1 MVSAVPG
8 YRILGE
14 VASGASGTVFRAE
27 QLELG
32 RVVALKILSPGLF
45 DEQTTRA
52 RFLREARL
60 QARLAHPRILRVYDA
75 GIVDGHPFL
84 AMELVEGGSL
94 RELLLREGALSVA
107 RALRL
112 AAGIAEGL
120 AAAHRIGVA
129 HRDLKPENV
138 LLVDSEGV
146 KLADFG
152 LAKAYSESQTLQ
164 TAAGVIL
171 GTPGY
176 ISPEVL
182 SGAPA
187 GPGADVYALGAIL
200 YEMLA
205 GRPPFDAPTV
215 AGILRAQA
223 EGRIEPLSS
232 SVLAIPDWLERVTL
246 ECLSV
251 APASRPAAESLAAR
265 LAEMDK
271 PVAHTRVL
279 RSIPAAGAA
288 PSGSPRT
295 TRFNPASRPRRFVAL
310 AVVAGALL
318 VAVALRSILA
328 LSVSPEATS
337 DGLVVAV
344 DSKEVSN
351 PPPTDLPRHWV
362 AVGTDS
368 ARFQFDK
375 ALPPGAVVTLG
386 TRAGQRT
393 VALTG
398 GGPRYDIAGLEP
410 GKPHLGRV
418 ESSGQSAPVSL
429 TTLARSP
436 RSGAAILGVDGI
448 GVGAEVALAARGEDV
463 AVAWTA
469 AGPGPGRSS
478 EIRVRESSDMGAT
491 WGTPRK
497 LGEQD
502 WRAHSLALC
511 RTASRTWLG
520 WVRTTSRGAPEQ
532 LSLVELGGSPAA
544 PLATHCIALDPAPV
558 TTDGFRA
565 LALAGGPNGG
575 VHAVA
580 CVGAG
585 PSGTHRLATTL
596 LAPGSPRFPPFGPML
611 AIGHHRE
618 LRLLSLPDRL
628 HLLAATS
635 KPQVSAQLGWSWT
648 SGENLRDWR
657 PAREVTNP
665 FESPAGF
672 SVVPYRGGLLLA
684 YASAGAVW
692 TRRLDAEPEVV
703 AEAVPVS
710 SRPAARRLSFARET
724 HPELASAVG
733 HLSIVYFGLTTTYD
747 WKLVVLGGESLAKL
761 APVAVQDLDGPTP
774 KALAVAA
781 GSQHLL
787 AVWADDRGFVRALR
801 LPR

>member
-60 QARLAHPRILRVYDA
+60 QARLGHPRILRVYDA
-75 GIVDGHPFL
+75 GIVDGRPFL

-138 LLVDSEGV
+138 LLVDSEEV

-187 GPGADVYALGAIL
+187 GSGADVYALGAIL

-205 GRPPFDAPTV
+205 GRPPFKASSV

-223 EGRIEPLSS
+223 AGRVEPLSS
-232 SVLAIPDWLERVTL
+232 HGLIIPDWLERLTL

-265 LAEMDK
+265 LAGTDTPGANTM
-271 PVAHTRVL
+271 VL
-279 RSIPAAGAA
+279 RLKPAAASG
-288 PSGSPRT
+288 PSGTIRLT
-295 TRFNPASRPRRFVAL
+295 PASRRLPLVAI
-310 AVVAGALL
+310 AAIAGTLL
-318 VAVALRSILA
+318 VAAVIRSLPA
-328 LSVSPEATS
+328 VSVPPEATAGS
-337 DGLVVAV
+337 PVVAA

-351 PPPTDLPRHWV
+351 PPLKSLPRHWV
-362 AVGTDS
+362 AVGTDH
-368 ARFQFDK
+368 ARFHFDK
-375 ALPPGAVVTLG
+375 ALPPGATVTLG

-398 GGPRYDIAGLEP
+398 DGPRYDVGGLLP
-410 GKPHLGRV
+410 GQLHLGQI
-418 ESSGQSAPVSL
+418 ESSGRSSPVSL

-448 GVGAEVALAARGEDV
+448 GVGAEIVLAAHGEEV

-478 EIRVRESSDMGAT
+478 EIRLRESPDMGAT
-491 WGTPRK
+491 WYAPRK
-497 LGEQD
+497 LGERD

-511 RTASRTWLG
+511 RTKSSTWFG
-520 WVRTTSRGAPEQ
+520 WVRTTARGAPEQ
-532 LSLVELGGSPAA
+532 LSLVELGGRPAA
-544 PLATHCIALDPAPV
+544 PIATHSVALEPAPV

-565 LALAGGPNGG
+565 VALAGGPEDG
-575 VHAVA
+575 VHVAA

-585 PSGTHRLATTL
+585 QSGTHRLATTL
-596 LAPGSPRFPPFGPML
+596 LAPGSPSFPPWSPMVTT
-611 AIGHHRE
+611 GHHRE
-618 LRLLSLPDRL
+618 LKLLSLPAGL

-635 KPQVSAQLGWSWT
+635 KPEVSSQLGWSWT
-648 SGENLRDWR
+648 SGENRRDWK

-692 TRRLDAEPEVV
+692 TRRLDSDPEVV

-724 HPELASAVG
+724 HPELASG
-733 HLSIVYFGLTTTYD
+733 DRYLYILYFGLTTTYD

-761 APVAVQDLDGPTP
+761 SPVAVKDLDGPTP

-781 GSQHLL
+781 GPHHLL
-787 AVWADDRGFVRALR
+787 VAWADDRGFVRALR